1 MSQPPAIPFDNPLHL
16 GQEVG
21 VEAIISADEWPVFNM
36 NVDIAIVGAGL
47 AGLTAALP
55 LQAAGYSLLLLEK
68 SRGLGGRLAS
78 YRLNG
83 DRCDRGLRYL
93 TEEGRLLSGLV
104 RSLGER
110 QVLSPWIT
118 ASHRYTAE
126 GLQPNP
132 PQTHYVAPE
141 GMSQIA
147 KELGRDVP
155 VWYSRRVAA
164 ITPQAPGWRVRLE
177 AVRAGSDAALE
188 VTARAVILAIPAPQA
203 VTILD
208 TVPGMNAD
216 VMNRLQSVTYDPCLT
231 LLAQYSGNQV
241 PAEIPWRSVEFPG
254 DPDLSWLG
262 LDSSKRE
269 SSSSGRDRPVV
280 VINSSAELA
289 RSHLDDPDFTEVIE
303 HLLSQGATRLGSW
316 LQTPEHRH
324 LHRWRYAIP
333 AQVWPQD
340 TVVFDTRSP
349 LVCCGDWCGSRQVET
364 ALRSGLAAAS
374 SVNDQLDHRSLAPI
388 YSLWEADC

>member
-1 MSQPPAIPFDNPLHL
+1 MKT
-16 GQEVG
+16 
-21 VEAIISADEWPVFNM
+21 
-36 NVDIAIVGAGL
+36 DIAIVGAGL

-83 DRCDRGLRYL
+83 VRCDRGLRYL
-93 TEEGRLLSGLV
+93 TDEGRLLSGLV
-104 RSLGER
+104 RSLRER
-110 QVLSPWIT
+110 QVLRPWIT
-118 ASHRYTAE
+118 TSHRYTAE
-126 GLQPNP
+126 GLQQNP

-155 VWYSRRVAA
+155 VWFSRRVAA
-164 ITPQAPGWRVRLE
+164 ITPQSHDWRLDLE
-177 AVRAGSDAALE
+177 AVVAGSDAPLE

-203 VTILD
+203 LMVLA
-208 TVPGMNAD
+208 TVPGMDAD
-216 VMNRLQSVTYDPCLT
+216 VINPLQSVTYDPCLT
-231 LLAQYSGNQV
+231 LLAQYSGDRV
-241 PAEIPWRSVEFPG
+241 PDRIPWKSVEFPD

-269 SSSSGRDRPVV
+269 SSSLGSDRPVV
-280 VINSSAELA
+280 VINSRAELA
-289 RSHLDDPDFTEVIE
+289 RSHLDDRDLTPVIE
-303 HLLSQGATRLGSW
+303 HLLSQGAARLGDW
-316 LQTPEHRH
+316 LQTPEHLH

-340 TVVFDTRSP
+340 SVVLKTPFP

-374 SVNDQLDHRSLAPI
+374 SVNYQLDHRSLAPI
-388 YSLWEADC
+388 HSLWGG

>member
-1 MSQPPAIPFDNPLHL
+1 
-16 GQEVG
+16 
-21 VEAIISADEWPVFNM
+21 M

-83 DRCDRGLRYL
+83 SRCDRGLRYL
-93 TEEGRLLSGLV
+93 TDEGRLLSGLV
-104 RSLGER
+104 RSLRER
-110 QVLSPWIT
+110 QILTPWIT

-164 ITPQAPGWRVRLE
+164 ITPQSQGWRVGLE
-177 AVRAGSDAALE
+177 AVLAGSDAPLE
-188 VTARAVILAIPAPQA
+188 VTASAVILAIPAPQA

-208 TVPGMNAD
+208 TVPGINAD

-231 LLAQYSGNQV
+231 LLAQYSRDRV
-241 PAEIPWRSVEFPG
+241 PAQIPWRSVEFPG

-269 SSSSGRDRPVV
+269 SSSSGRDRPLV

-289 RSHLDDPDFTEVIE
+289 RSHLDDRELTPVIE
-303 HLLSQGATRLGSW
+303 HLLSQGAARLGSW

-340 TVVFDTRSP
+340 TVVLDTRSP

-374 SVNDQLDHRSLAPI
+374 SINDQLDHRSLAPI
-388 YSLWEADC
+388 YSLWDVDR